1 MLRTVFLISAQWRGY
16 VITPI
21 ISLCQGCMC
30 IHVEQLKITNQIC
43 LGKALLKAIIALKL
57 ISLTDSQ
64 KLNMDTQ

>member
-21 ISLCQGCMC
+21 ISVCQGCMC
-30 IHVEQLKITNQIC
+30 IHVEQFKITNQMC
-43 LGKALLKAIIALKL
+43 LYKALLKAIIALKL

-64 KLNMDTQ
+64 KLNMYTQ

>member
-30 IHVEQLKITNQIC
+30 IHVEQFKITNQIC
-43 LGKALLKAIIALKL
+43 FCEDLLKALIALKL
-57 ISLTDSQ
+57 NSLTDSQ
-64 KLNMDTQ
+64 KLNMYTQ